1 MNFYSQTI
9 RRTFDNDMTAY
20 FLPRPGRAVEVECY
34 IRTGSVHEEEF
45 LGCGVSH
52 FLEHMLFQGCAGYPE
67 QSAAETVRR
76 LGGSI
81 NACTGAEF
89 TMVNVNIPAE
99 HLAEILKLVSAMVR
113 TPELPEPKFELEKQ
127 VILRECA
134 MTHDR
139 VGDRLV
145 HEMLKT
151 VFPNHPL
158 RHPICGWP
166 ELVAECRC
174 AMLKEYHQRR
184 YTPGRCFWVL
194 TDGFDAAAAAEE
206 LEKNC
211 GDWKR
216 GNLAEPVL
224 LTDPPPRTP
233 RSGEIVFPDPLAR
246 LALALR
252 IPEDGKLFD
261 AAELLF
267 GTLGMGE
274 SSRLVR
280 KLELEENLAQN
291 VGASCF
297 SICNTNLGEVGAAA
311 VPAKLEKREKR
322 LFEELELV
330 RNGDL
335 DRSAVER
342 ERVQK
347 YSELLRQTD
356 DLRSIALN
364 IGGAVLGGE
373 PPEECDNRIARL
385 SALTV
390 DDVREAAKLLDRNN
404 ITVVRQYPE
413 TKRSRRP
420 HAGKRMPKL
429 DQLGPHLLHAPER
442 EVPLARLALSLPGGT
457 LFENAPGAS
466 AMCAAWFAAGT
477 RRRTEAEFWEKF
489 EGCGAEFGILPGL
502 NSIGISLSAPRRYF
516 RKAVELLGEALCRPR
531 FGEAEFERER
541 EHLIENCRCR
551 ESAPLDAAMERAL
564 AALFGNHPYGRNR
577 NGSME
582 ALRKI
587 APEQVHDFHFGMLD
601 EDRIAAAFGGDC
613 TSTEAEKC
621 VGLLFGRAERN
632 GKTLELPAEPRFP
645 ERPERID
652 FELPREQTAVV
663 LALPGMR
670 LDDFLDRRIDILQY
684 CENGLSSRLFHRV
697 REDNALS
704 YSVGMTL
711 NGGFHRGSFV
721 FYALTEAQNAERTLE
736 LLREEVTRLADCG
749 VEKSEFAAAR
759 EAAAFKADA
768 GSESMKNLL
777 EGAALDLYYGVPPER
792 ILTRGDELRSVK
804 LEDFNALLRER
815 FAEAL
820 AHSVTVVARGT
831 TGKFKGNSVS

>member
-1 MNFYSQTI
+1 MNFYSQTM

-20 FLPRPGRAVEVECY
+20 FLPRPGRAVEAECY

-45 LGCGVSH
+45 LGYGVSH

-67 QSAAETVRR
+67 QSAADTVRR

-81 NACTGAEF
+81 NACTGPEF

-99 HLAEILKLVSAMVR
+99 HLAEVLELVSAMVR

-134 MTHDR
+134 MTRDR

-158 RHPICGWP
+158 RHPVCGYP

-174 AMLKEYHQRR
+174 DMLKKYHHRR
-184 YTPGRCFWVL
+184 YTPERCFWVL
-194 TDGFDAAAAAEE
+194 TGGFDPAAAAER
-206 LEKNC
+206 LEKCC

-216 GNLAEPVL
+216 GDLAEPVL
-224 LTDPPPRTP
+224 AVEPPPRTS

-252 IPEDGKLFD
+252 IPDDGELFD

-311 VPAKLEKREKR
+311 VPAKLEKLEKR
-322 LFEELELV
+322 LFEELEKV
-330 RNGDL
+330 KNGDL

-347 YSELLRQTD
+347 YAELLRQTD
-356 DLRSIALN
+356 DPRSIALN

-373 PPEECDNRIARL
+373 PPEECDRRIARL
-385 SALTV
+385 SALTYEN
-390 DDVREAAKLLDRNN
+390 VREAAKLLDRNN

-413 TKRSRRP
+413 TKLAASPRTVRRTP
-420 HAGKRMPKL
+420 ELNAL
-429 DQLGPHLLHAPER
+429 APHLLHAPDR
-442 EVPLARLALSLPGGT
+442 GVPLARLALSLPGGT

-466 AMCAAWFAAGT
+466 AMAAAWFAAGT
-477 RRRTEAEFWEKF
+477 RRRTEAEFWEKL
-489 EGCGAEFGILPGL
+489 EGCGAELGILPGL
-502 NSIGISLSAPRRYF
+502 NSISIALSAPRRYF

-551 ESAPLDAAMERAL
+551 ESSPLDAAMERAL
-564 AALFGNHPYGRNR
+564 AALFGPHPYGRNR
-577 NGSME
+577 NGSMD

-587 APEQVHDFHFGMLD
+587 APQQVRDFHLGMLD
-601 EDRIAAAFGGDC
+601 KTRIAAAFGGDC
-613 TSTEAEKC
+613 RADEAEKFMAA
-621 VGLLFGRAERN
+621 LFGRAEQT
-632 GKTLELPAEPRFP
+632 GKKLELPAEPRFP
-645 ERPERID
+645 DRPERID

-721 FYALTEAQNAERTLE
+721 FYALTEAKGAERTLE
-736 LLREEVTRLADCG
+736 LIREEVARLADDG
-749 VEKSEFAAAR
+749 VEKVEFDAAR

-768 GSESMKNLL
+768 AVESMKSLL

-792 ILTRGDELRSVK
+792 ILTRGDELRTVK
-804 LEDFNALLRER
+804 LDEFNALLRER
-815 FAEAL
+815 FADAL
-820 AHSVTVVARGT
+820 EHSVTAIARGT
-831 TGKFKGNSVS
+831 AGK